1 MKKIAYHIYQQYRI
15 FEIRLR
21 IHILL
26 FFTMNSL
33 YKSQYNI
40 QQSVTWD
47 PPVVCPTQIQQSQSS
62 VVAAAATAASSQE
75 LPIIDINQFDLNL
88 PNIEELDQRIYYDMT
103 PFHVTFE
110 NHFDTNPGTLDTEI
124 TTPQQ
129 QQQIHASF
137 PAQQQP
143 INMEAIA
150 SSDRIYMDDTRLAQS
165 SNDCFTSQQHASL
178 NSNNL
183 DILNSI
189 LISNA
194 SNMSDASNSNQ
205 TGMYQIN
212 DSFLN
217 QCASE
222 QAVASGTRTVGS
234 SASSCL
240 KMNRKMPNKKKCSV
254 CGNESSGYHYGSHT
268 CEACKLFFR

>member
-1 MKKIAYHIYQQYRI
+1 
-15 FEIRLR
+15 
-21 IHILL
+21 
-26 FFTMNSL
+26 MNSL
-33 YKSQYNI
+33 YKNQYNI

-47 PPVVCPTQIQQSQSS
+47 PPTVCSTQLQMQQSQSS
-62 VVAAAATAASSQE
+62 VVAATAAAAASTQD

-88 PNIEELDQRIYYDMT
+88 PNIEELEASHAISSNLELADQRIYYDMT

-110 NHFDTNPGTLDTEI
+110 NHFATNQGTLNPEI

-129 QQQIHASF
+129 QIHTSF
-137 PAQQQP
+137 QAQQQS
-143 INMEAIA
+143 ISMEAIA

-165 SNDCFTSQQHASL
+165 SNDCFTSQQHASA
-178 NSNNL
+178 SNNVKMTDCNL

-189 LISNA
+189 LISNV

-205 TGMYQIN
+205 AMYQIN
-212 DSFLN
+212 DSFLD

-222 QAVASGTRTVGS
+222 QVAASGTSTVS
-234 SASSCL
+234 SASSSL